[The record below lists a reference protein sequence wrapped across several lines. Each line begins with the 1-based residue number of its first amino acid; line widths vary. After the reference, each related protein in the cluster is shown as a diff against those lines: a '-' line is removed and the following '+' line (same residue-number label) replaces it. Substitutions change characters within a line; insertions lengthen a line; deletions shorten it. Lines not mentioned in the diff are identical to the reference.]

1 MSSLDPKDTVLY
13 RGRAPI
19 ASMDAMEDM
28 DNTDILTGS
37 NPGIALP
44 PPYYEAPGPDTVTR
58 LCTGIAPGLRYRH
71 LGKSGLKVSNIGLG
85 SLKAFSSDDC
95 ELNEEL
101 VSLAF
106 DSGINFFDISEP
118 FSSKRAEVE
127 LGRII
132 KKRGWGR
139 RQYAVCTKVYWDKTD
154 EKALSRKEIIESVRD
169 SLENLQLEYI
179 DVLVIHKNDP
189 NCPLEEVL
197 RAITYLVNTGKIL
210 YWGTAKWTPV
220 EIFETFS
227 MARTLSCIAPLAEY
241 AEYHPFHREKVEL
254 YMAELYNKIGTGLIT
269 WSPISLGLCAGK
281 AEDQTSLFTK
291 LALKSGKYSKG
302 PLDMMNL
309 NDGRAPNEAV
319 TRVKQLE
326 AVAERLGATL
336 TQLVM
341 AWSLRNNTS
350 QVVIISASSVDQLCR
365 QLTSL
370 QLLPKL
376 TNSVMEEMDRVL
388 CNKPVRPA
396 MVSTLQQRWAA
407 TGGMPPQ

>member
-1 MSSLDPKDTVLY
+1 MSSLEPRDSQLY

-28 DNTDILTGS
+28 DNMDILTGS
-37 NPGIALP
+37 NPGI
-44 PPYYEAPGPDTVTR
+44 GPDTVTK
-58 LCTGIAPGLRYRH
+58 LCPGTAPGLRYRH

-101 VSLAF
+101 VNLAF
-106 DSGINFFDISEP
+106 ESGINFFDISEP

-132 KKRGWGR
+132 KKRGWSR
-139 RQYAVCTKVYWDKTD
+139 RQFAVCTKVYWDKTD

-179 DVLVIHKNDP
+179 DVLIIHKNDP
-189 NCPLEEVL
+189 NCPLEEIL
-197 RAITYLVNTGKIL
+197 RAITYLVNTGKIM
-210 YWGTAKWTPV
+210 YWGTAKWSPV

-227 MARTLSCIAPLAEY
+227 MARTLNCIAPLAEY

-269 WSPISLGLCAGK
+269 WSPISLGLCGGK
-281 AEDQTSLFTK
+281 PEDQSSLFTK
-291 LALKSGKYSKG
+291 LALKSGKYTKG

-309 NDGRAPNEAV
+309 NDGRAPHEAV

-326 AVAERLGATL
+326 QVAERLGASL
-336 TQLVM
+336 TQLVL

-350 QVVIISASSVDQLCR
+350 QVVIVSAASVDQLCR
-365 QLTSL
+365 LLTSL

-376 TNSVMEEMDRVL
+376 TNSVMEELDRIL
-388 CNKPVRPA
+388 CNKPVRPP

>member
-1 MSSLDPKDTVLY
+1 MGSQARGRAA

-28 DNTDILTGS
+28 DILTGS
-37 NPGIALP
+37 NPGI
-44 PPYYEAPGPDTVTR
+44 GPDTVTK
-58 LCTGIAPGLRYRH
+58 LCPGTAPGLRYRH
-71 LGKSGLKVSNIGLG
+71 LGKSGLRVSTIGLG

-106 DSGINFFDISEP
+106 ESGINFFDISEP

-132 KKRGWGR
+132 K
-139 RQYAVCTKVYWDKTD
+139 
-154 EKALSRKEIIESVRD
+154 SVRD
-169 SLENLQLEYI
+169 SLKNLQLEYI
-179 DVLVIHKNDP
+179 DVLIIHKNDP
-189 NCPLEEVL
+189 NCPLEEIL
-197 RAITYLVNTGKIL
+197 RAITYLVNTGKIM
-210 YWGTAKWTPV
+210 YWGTAKWSPV

-227 MARTLSCIAPLAEY
+227 MARTLSCVAPLAEY

-269 WSPISLGLCAGK
+269 WSPISLGLCGGK
-281 AEDQTSLFTK
+281 PEDQTSLFTK
-291 LALKSGKYSKG
+291 LALKSGKYTKG

-309 NDGRAPNEAV
+309 NDGRAPHEAI

-336 TQLVM
+336 TQLVL

-350 QVVIISASSVDQLCR
+350 QGVIVSAGSLDHLCR
-365 QLTSL
+365 LLTSL

-376 TNSVMEEMDRVL
+376 TNSIMEELDRIL
-388 CNKPVRPA
+388 CNKPVRPP

-407 TGGMPPQ
+407 TGGMPPPQ

>member
-1 MSSLDPKDTVLY
+1 MTK
-13 RGRAPI
+13 
-19 ASMDAMEDM
+19 ASVG
-28 DNTDILTGS
+28 TS
-37 NPGIALP
+37 
-44 PPYYEAPGPDTVTR
+44 
-58 LCTGIAPGLRYRH
+58 PGLRYRH

-95 ELNEEL
+95 DLNEQL
-101 VSLAF
+101 VTLAF
-106 DSGINFFDISEP
+106 ASGINFFDISEP
-118 FSSKRAEVE
+118 YSSKRSEVE

-132 KKRGWGR
+132 NKKGWNR
-139 RQYAVCTKVYWDKTD
+139 RQYAVCTKVYWDKTE

-179 DVLVIHKNDP
+179 DVLIIHKVDP

-197 RAITYLVNTGKIL
+197 RAVTHLINTGKIL
-210 YWGTAKWTPV
+210 YWGTAKWSPV

-227 MARTLSCIAPLAEY
+227 MARTLNCIAPLAEY

-281 AEDQTSLFTK
+281 AEDQAGLFTR
-291 LALKSGKYSKG
+291 LALKSGKYTKG
-302 PLDMMNL
+302 PLDMMNMT
-309 NDGRAPNEAV
+309 DGRGGHEAV

-326 AVAERLGATL
+326 AIADRLDASL
-336 TQLVM
+336 TQLVL

-350 QVVIISASSVDQLCR
+350 QVVVISAASTDHLHR
-365 QLTSL
+365 MLAAL

-376 TNSVMEEMDRVL
+376 TNSVMEEIDRVL